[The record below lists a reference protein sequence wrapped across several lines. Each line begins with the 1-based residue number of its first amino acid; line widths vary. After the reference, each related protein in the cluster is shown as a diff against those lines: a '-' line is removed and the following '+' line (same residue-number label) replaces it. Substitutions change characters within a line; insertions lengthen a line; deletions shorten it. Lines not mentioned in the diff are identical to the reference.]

1 MLGDS
6 AMVPALVAIGE
17 EVEEL
22 FILAS
27 TGIRVFLLG
36 CLCGVVVFRGLHTV
50 EQNFKLFRPLPQLHS
65 LFVGVRWVLLYSE
78 K

>member
-36 CLCGVVVFRGLHTV
+36 CLCGVVVFV
-50 EQNFKLFRPLPQLHS
+50 C
-65 LFVGVRWVLLYSE
+65 GVRDGIGIII
-78 K
+78 

>member
-36 CLCGVVVFRGLHTV
+36 CLCGVVVFRGLHTGDGSWSRT
-50 EQNFKLFRPLPQLHS
+50 FLKLFRPLPQLRS
-65 LFVGVRWVLLYSE
+65 LFVLLVCVG
-78 K
+78 

>member
-1 MLGDS
+1 
-6 AMVPALVAIGE
+6 MVPALVAIGE

-36 CLCGVVVFRGLHTV
+36 CLCGVVVFRGLHTGGA
-50 EQNFKLFRPLPQLHS
+50 EL
-65 LFVGVRWVLLYSE
+65 
-78 K
+78 

>member
-36 CLCGVVVFRGLHTV
+36 CLCGVVVFRGLHTGGA
-50 EQNFKLFRPLPQLHS
+50 EL
-65 LFVGVRWVLLYSE
+65 
-78 K
+78 

>member
-36 CLCGVVVFRGLHTV
+36 CCV
-50 EQNFKLFRPLPQLHS
+50 
-65 LFVGVRWVLLYSE
+65 VLLCSE
-78 K
+78 GCTLVLGRGTELF